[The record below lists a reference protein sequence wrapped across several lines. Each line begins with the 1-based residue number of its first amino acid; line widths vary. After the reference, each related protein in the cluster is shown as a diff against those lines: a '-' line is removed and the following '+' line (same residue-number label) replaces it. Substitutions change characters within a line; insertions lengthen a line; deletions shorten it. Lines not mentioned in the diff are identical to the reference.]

1 MEVEVEIQKEN
12 VTKMKQLQMQSGMNM
27 ADFAKSMGVPYRT
40 MQKWCN
46 GTQPCREYI
55 LRLIAYK
62 LTYDELKE
70 RVHEE

>member
-1 MEVEVEIQKEN
+1 MEIEVEIQKEN

-46 GTQPCREYI
+46 GIQPCREYI

-62 LTYDELKE
+62 LKYDELKE

>member
-55 LRLIAYK
+55 LRLVAYK
-62 LTYDELKE
+62 LKYDELKE

>member
-40 MQKWCN
+40 MQKW
-46 GTQPCREYI
+46 
-55 LRLIAYK
+55 
-62 LTYDELKE
+62 
-70 RVHEE
+70 

>member
-27 ADFAKSMGVPYRT
+27 ADFAKSIGVPYRT

-46 GTQPCREYI
+46 STQPCREYI
-55 LRLIAYK
+55 LRLVAYK
-62 LTYDELKE
+62 LAYDKLKE

>member
-1 MEVEVEIQKEN
+1 MEIEVEIQKEN

-27 ADFAKSMGVPYRT
+27 ADFAKSMGVPYQT

-62 LTYDELKE
+62 LKYDELKE